1 MSKDINIEIGRRI
14 YERRKQLGITQEY
27 LAELTDT
34 TPQAISNY
42 ERGKRELNASITI
55 KMSKALRTTTD
66 FLLTGNDSVFSVD
79 NDIHNL
85 SNKNKATLNEIIE
98 RCIKLTEK

>member
-1 MSKDINIEIGRRI
+1 MSKDINTEIGRRI

-42 ERGKRELNASITI
+42 ERGKRELNASVTI

-66 FLLTGNDSVFSVD
+66 FLLTGNDSVFSID
-79 NDIHNL
+79 TDIHNL
-85 SNKNKATLNEIIE
+85 SYKNKATLNEIIE
-98 RCIKLTEK
+98 HCIKLTEK